1 MPIEGKARLRADA
14 DNGARAYSGEPGTMD
29 AIEPVGDGAGE
40 PKGRR
45 AQRGKRASAKP
56 ETAKRSLNLRIDD
69 DVYERLTV
77 HAMKRRMTIS
87 DLVGEMTRSHCRD
100 FAIHKVGQRG
110 GSADE
115 QP

>member
-1 MPIEGKARLRADA
+1 
-14 DNGARAYSGEPGTMD
+14 MD
-29 AIEPVGDGAGE
+29 AIEPVGDDAGE

-45 AQRGKRASAKP
+45 AQRGRRASTRP
-56 ETAKRSLNLRIDD
+56 ETTKRSLNLRIDD

-100 FAIHKVGQRG
+100 FAIHNVPRRG
-110 GSADE
+110 GSPEE